1 MFSIMVQPLGGLT
14 PPYLMTLFTFD
25 VPLPQQKVEN
35 LNTGDK
41 DAELRRTEKTEA
53 DGWLAATFL
62 FMPTGRPEANFWKK
76 FSV

>member
-53 DGWLAATFL
+53 DG
-62 FMPTGRPEANFWKK
+62 
-76 FSV
+76 